1 VRARRREAAGPLRE
15 VAIGLGTYAAALA
28 VRKAVWRPAGR
39 ARARRNA
46 ERLMRL
52 EQRLGIA
59 IEPALQRAAVGR
71 VPLGALNAAYVGAN
85 IGCTV
90 GSLAILLRRR
100 HPGYRPLRRSV
111 AGTMLAA
118 QVAFLLYPTAPPRAT
133 DGFVDTMSEISGV
146 DLDSGAVSQL
156 FNPIASMPSIHMAWA
171 VISAESLRACSS
183 RPAVRTAA
191 ALYPPAVAG
200 VVLVTANHLVVDVLA
215 GSVLGWAGL
224 HVARAYSA
232 QVSG

>member
-1 VRARRREAAGPLRE
+1 VLREA
-15 VAIGLGTYAAALA
+15 VIGLGTYAAALG
-28 VRKAVWRPAGR
+28 VRKAVWSPGGR

-46 ERLMRL
+46 DRLMRL

-59 IEPALQRAAVGR
+59 VEPALQRAAVGR

-85 IGCTV
+85 IACTV
-90 GSLAILLRRR
+90 GSLAVLLRRR
-100 HPGYRPLRRSV
+100 DPGYRPLRRSV

-133 DGFVDTMSEISGV
+133 DRFVDTMSEASGV

-156 FNPIASMPSIHMAWA
+156 FNPIAAMPSIHMAWA

-183 RPAVRTAA
+183 HPSVRTAA

-200 VVLVTANHLVVDVLA
+200 IVLVTANHLVVDVFA
-215 GSVLGWAGL
+215 GSLLGWAGL
-224 HVARAYSA
+224 RAARVSA
-232 QVSG
+232 

>member
-1 VRARRREAAGPLRE
+1 VRTRGREAARPLRE

-28 VRKAVWRPAGR
+28 VRKAVWSPSGR

-46 ERLMRL
+46 ERLIRL
-52 EQRLGIA
+52 ERRLGIA

-71 VPLGALNAAYVGAN
+71 VPLGALNAVYVGAN

-90 GSLAILLRRR
+90 GSLAVLLRRR
-100 HPGYRPLRRSV
+100 DPGYRPLRRSV

-118 QVAFLLYPTAPPRAT
+118 QVAFLIYPTAPPRAT
-133 DGFVDTMSEISGV
+133 DGFVDTMSEASGV

-156 FNPIASMPSIHMAWA
+156 FNPIAAMPSIHMAWA
-171 VISAESLRACSS
+171 IISAEALRVCSP

-200 VVLVTANHLVVDVLA
+200 IVLVTANHLVVDVLA
-215 GSVLGWAGL
+215 GSLLGWAGL
-224 HVARAYSA
+224 RAARAA
-232 QVSG
+232 A